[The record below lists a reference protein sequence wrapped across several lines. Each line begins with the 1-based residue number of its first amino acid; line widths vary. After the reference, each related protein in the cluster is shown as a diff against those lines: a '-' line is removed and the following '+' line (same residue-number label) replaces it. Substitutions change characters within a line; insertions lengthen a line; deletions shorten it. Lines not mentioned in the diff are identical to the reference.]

1 MILKAH
7 LVSLNWRCLNNAGVP
22 AGWDRITKYSFFNLI
37 AFCAVFFISQ
47 AVFAQS
53 QDSSPSEAKPSDSQI
68 VSQVYDET
76 QIPFSLDSDSQPE
89 QVSTPAPNTFFVFVR
104 MVLMLAIVVA
114 AIYFIFKLMKKSI
127 EPGKEDDPFLRKVS
141 SITLSPGKTVQIVTL
156 VDKAYMLGVSDNT
169 VSLIDKIDDAEL
181 INAMNLNADKNS
193 STKHPKTFSE
203 ILEIFMPSKKFEK
216 SENTESAYSSDTDN
230 LIDSLGNKTIGGE
243 ASE

>member
-1 MILKAH
+1 
-7 LVSLNWRCLNNAGVP
+7 
-22 AGWDRITKYSFFNLI
+22 
-37 AFCAVFFISQ
+37 
-47 AVFAQS
+47 
-53 QDSSPSEAKPSDSQI
+53 
-68 VSQVYDET
+68 
-76 QIPFSLDSDSQPE
+76 
-89 QVSTPAPNTFFVFVR
+89 
-104 MVLMLAIVVA
+104 
-114 AIYFIFKLMKKSI
+114 MKKSI

-216 SENTESAYSSDTDN
+216 SENNESAYSGDTDN

>member
-1 MILKAH
+1 M
-7 LVSLNWRCLNNAGVP
+7 NNAGFL
-22 AGWDRITKYSFFNLI
+22 AGWDRITKYSFFKLI

-53 QDSSPSEAKPSDSQI
+53 QDASPSEAKPSDNQI

-76 QIPFSLDSDSQPE
+76 QIPFSLDSDSQTE
-89 QVSTPAPNTFFVFVR
+89 QVSTSAPNTFFVFVR

-114 AIYFIFKLMKKSI
+114 AIYFIFRLMKKSI

-193 STKHPKTFSE
+193 TTKHPKTFSE
-203 ILEIFMPSKKFEK
+203 ILEIFMPSKKFEN
-216 SENTESAYSSDTDN
+216 SENGESAYSGDTDN
-230 LIDSLGNKTIGGE
+230 IIDSIGDKTIGGE

>member
-1 MILKAH
+1 M
-7 LVSLNWRCLNNAGVP
+7 NNAGVP

-76 QIPFSLDSDSQPE
+76 QIPFSLDSDSQSE
-89 QVSTPAPNTFFVFVR
+89 QVSTPSPNTFFVFVR

-203 ILEIFMPSKKFEK
+203 ILEIFMPSKKIEK
-216 SENTESAYSSDTDN
+216 SENSESAYSGDTDN
-230 LIDSLGNKTIGGE
+230 IIDSLGNKTIGGE